1 MRRADG
7 IDDFL
12 YSGFLIANDTKD
24 LEPQRMRDRLQ
35 RARRLFDVFLFVA
48 EIDLLDHVA

>member
-1 MRRADG
+1 LRRADG

-12 YSGFLIANDTKD
+12 YAGFLIANDTKD

-35 RARRLFDVFLFVA
+35 RARRLFDVFLLVD
-48 EIDLLDHVA
+48 ETTLYRHDD